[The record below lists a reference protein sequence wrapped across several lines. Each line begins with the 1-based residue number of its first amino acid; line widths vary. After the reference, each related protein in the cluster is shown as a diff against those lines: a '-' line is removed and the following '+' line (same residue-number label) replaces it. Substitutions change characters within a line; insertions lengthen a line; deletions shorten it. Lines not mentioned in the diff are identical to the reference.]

1 MNRQEFLR
9 NKERN
14 LKEIIPKIRMNL
26 QEFPLSKEL
35 NLKERQPNKE
45 RNPGQIIVL
54 QEIQIQQTIIMLQET
69 AIEEL
74 NIPKIYFKTR
84 LI

>member
-1 MNRQEFLR
+1 
-9 NKERN
+9 
-14 LKEIIPKIRMNL
+14 MNL

-45 RNPGQIIVL
+45 LNPGVIKVL

>member
-1 MNRQEFLR
+1 
-9 NKERN
+9 
-14 LKEIIPKIRMNL
+14 MNL

-45 RNPGQIIVL
+45 VNPGEIIVL
-54 QEIQIQQTIIMLQET
+54 QEIQIQQAIIMLQET

-74 NIPKIYFKTR
+74 NIPKFILKHGSFDR
-84 LI
+84 VFFLI